1 MEDNSIG
8 SIHGHRVS
16 EYLYNHRTT
25 ASAAVASICATVT
38 GFPLDSIKSRLQV
51 NRYNSVL
58 DCVKKTYAQEG
69 TRGFYRGIAIPMLT
83 ITVVRTTSFTIYNK
97 TKESFE
103 KRNIFS
109 QPTVSHKA
117 ISGFAGGA
125 ASGLMISL
133 GSCAFELVKIRAQL
147 ESAIAEKQG
156 RAIKNMSTWQ
166 GAMEI
171 IRSHGVRGLYFGFSL
186 HCLRDTIGTGLYFMG
201 YDSMRLIA
209 EQRLQKENQRSDVDL
224 PPQRFILPPALIPFV
239 CGSTCGVASWFLI
252 YPLDL
257 VKSRIQRDA
266 LANTHARQSA
276 LTIFKSLIKQDGFT
290 KLYSGLS
297 ISAFRSFC
305 QHGMMW
311 TILESVRSQIEILTG
326 HSD

>member
-1 MEDNSIG
+1 MESNSIG
-8 SIHGHRVS
+8 SVYGHRTS

-25 ASAAVASICATVT
+25 VSAAVASICATVT

-97 TKESFE
+97 TKETFE
-103 KRNIFS
+103 KQNLFS
-109 QPTVSHKA
+109 QPIVSHKA
-117 ISGFAGGA
+117 ISGFTGGA
-125 ASGLMISL
+125 ASGLMISI

-156 RAIKNMSTWQ
+156 RAIRNLSTWQ

-171 IRSHGVRGLYFGFSL
+171 IRAHGVRGLYFGFNL

-209 EQRLQKENQRSDVDL
+209 EQRLQNENL
-224 PPQRFILPPALIPFV
+224 PSHSRQIVLPPALIPFV

-276 LTIFKSLIKQDGFT
+276 STIFKSLVKQDGFT

-305 QHGMMW
+305 QHGIMW
-311 TILESVRSQIEILTG
+311 TILESVRSKIENYTG
-326 HSD
+326 HSDCD